1 VTAEHDPESAA
12 PRTCA
17 QAHAPNGGGPA
28 VPRLT
33 PTDLS
38 RYRADYHQ
46 CGVTITPLLDEID
59 ALTAERDAETKR
71 AEDWANA
78 HARDSRCPKCSHPFG
93 PIGRP
98 KGLEEDGY
106 ECVWQCPCDCH
117 ADVPALRAE
126 IARLQRQVEGH
137 CERIAAQAELLS
149 KCAEKGS
156 EALTAERDRLALAA
170 REALALLR
178 QGEAG
183 LAVRKLAD
191 ALEGS

>member
-1 VTAEHDPESAA
+1 M
-12 PRTCA
+12 
-17 QAHAPNGGGPA
+17 
-28 VPRLT
+28 PRLT
-33 PTDLS
+33 PEQLA

-46 CGVTITPLLDEID
+46 CGVTVVPLLAEID
-59 ALTAERDAETKR
+59 ALAAERDAETKR

-78 HARDSRCPKCSHPFG
+78 HARDSRCKKCSHPFG

-137 CERIAAQAELLS
+137 CARIVAQSELLS
-149 KCAEKGS
+149 KRAEKGS
-156 EALTAERDRLALAA
+156 EALTAEVARL
-170 REALALLR
+170 RALL
-178 QGEAG
+178 
-183 LAVRKLAD
+183 LAVCGQHPEAVVTDGDTSCTLAHL
-191 ALEGS
+191 ARRLEEGGG